1 MSLPIKPRINCK
13 DGVSLSVQADEHK
26 YCLPRHDEGPH
37 HAVEVGYICDAE
49 GESMSPPESWAPY
62 ADGMFPSD
70 VLVMCQLNSSKSL
83 LKVMVVENE
92 PEQREHE
99 TPE

>member
-70 VLVMCQLNSSKSL
+70 VYGYVPTELVEEFIESHGGRK
-83 LKVMVVENE
+83 
-92 PEQREHE
+92 
-99 TPE
+99 

>member
-1 MSLPIKPRINCK
+1 MMSLPIKPRINCK

-70 VLVMCQLNSSKSL
+70 VYGYVPTELVEEFIESHGGRK
-83 LKVMVVENE
+83 
-92 PEQREHE
+92 
-99 TPE
+99 